1 MKNFKIIKHPLV
13 KELLKYGVA
22 GVFNTL
28 LGLVL
33 IYVQVELLL
42 IDMYIA
48 LVINYTIGF
57 FSNFYLNRKFTFKS
71 NGSAKKE
78 MKVSVMV
85 YIFSFLM
92 QFTFVYILK
101 EQQYWILEG
110 LSNFAH
116 QLVPDFMVQML
127 TVERFNRMTDPKLI
141 AICFGI
147 VIFAVLNFSLNKMFS
162 FNQDKK
168 HKVKLEEK

>member
-1 MKNFKIIKHPLV
+1 MKSFNIIKHPLV
-13 KELLKYGVA
+13 KELLKYGLA

-33 IYVQVELLL
+33 IYIQVELLL

-48 LVINYTIGF
+48 LVLNYAIGF
-57 FSNFYLNRKFTFKS
+57 FTNFYLNRKFTFKS

-85 YIFSFLM
+85 YVFSFLM

-101 EQQYWILEG
+101 EKQYWILEG
-110 LSNFAH
+110 LSNLTY
-116 QLVPDFMVQML
+116 QLTPDFVIQFISE
-127 TVERFNRMTDPKLI
+127 VRFKRMTDPKLI

-147 VIFAVLNFSLNKMFS
+147 VVFAVLNFSLNKMFS
-162 FNQDKK
+162 FNQKRFVKK
-168 HKVKLEEK
+168 A